1 MDDHVYQKL
10 LKCYEAIE
18 SRIPFTPKVALV
30 LGSGLGG
37 FADEIE
43 EDSEIL
49 YRGIPGFPV
58 STVPGHEGKFIFGH
72 VGSVPVVCMKGR
84 VHYYEGYDI
93 TDVVLPARLMHL
105 MGAEILFLT
114 NAAGGINRN
123 FTAGDFMLIRDQ
135 ISSFVPSPLIGPNP
149 DALGERFPDMSR
161 IYDPVLCDVI
171 RQAAAGLDIT
181 LQEGVYLQFTGPAY
195 ESPAEVRMAG
205 ILGADAVGMSTAV
218 EAVAARHMN
227 MRVCGISFI
236 SNAAA
241 GLLGPD
247 QTLSHEEVKARA
259 DEAAPYF
266 NALVR
271 ESIKRMGEA

>member
-1 MDDHVYQKL
+1 
-10 LKCYEAIE
+10 
-18 SRIPFTPKVALV
+18 
-30 LGSGLGG
+30 
-37 FADEIE
+37 
-43 EDSEIL
+43 
-49 YRGIPGFPV
+49 
-58 STVPGHEGKFIFGH
+58 
-72 VGSVPVVCMKGR
+72 
-84 VHYYEGYDI
+84 
-93 TDVVLPARLMHL
+93 
-105 MGAEILFLT
+105 
-114 NAAGGINRN
+114 
-123 FTAGDFMLIRDQ
+123 
-135 ISSFVPSPLIGPNP
+135 
-149 DALGERFPDMSR
+149 
-161 IYDPVLCDVI
+161 
-171 RQAAAGLDIT
+171 
-181 LQEGVYLQFTGPAY
+181 
-195 ESPAEVRMAG
+195 MAG